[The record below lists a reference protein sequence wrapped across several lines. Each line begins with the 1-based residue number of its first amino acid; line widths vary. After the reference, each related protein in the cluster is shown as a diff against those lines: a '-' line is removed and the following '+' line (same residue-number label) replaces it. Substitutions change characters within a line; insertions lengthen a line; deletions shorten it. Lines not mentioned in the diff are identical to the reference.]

1 MRISLCLS
9 ISWQKLCF
17 TLTFTTQPRISIIWV
32 SLLHVAFFTLS
43 RTFLWTPFQTLLK
56 LDAVVMKPV
65 SASLV
70 VILLSLPQQQQ
81 QLLQFWHN
89 SIRIDVNVLFIP
101 HSKVTC
107 SILVAITV
115 KPHTTTFFVILRR
128 LFKRYAIGSVVYAQQ
143 QIDSCLYLVHPQMTS
158 RIFSVSDP
166 FPFLRFDALKRMQC
180 RQEYFNKNH
189 LLQSFS
195 IGWSW
200 PTFGSPKSK
209 LLYYMIC

>member
-81 QLLQFWHN
+81 LLQFWHN
-89 SIRIDVNVLFIP
+89 SIRIDVNVLFYSSFEGYLLHSCCNYSQTP
-101 HSKVTC
+101 HNDILCDSPKIIQAICFWKCRLCTTANRFVFVLGPSTNDVTHIFSFWSLSVFTLWC
-107 SILVAITV
+107 T
-115 KPHTTTFFVILRR
+115 KT
-128 LFKRYAIGSVVYAQQ
+128 YAVS
-143 QIDSCLYLVHPQMTS
+143 P
-158 RIFSVSDP
+158 RIF
-166 FPFLRFDALKRMQC
+166 
-180 RQEYFNKNH
+180 
-189 LLQSFS
+189 
-195 IGWSW
+195 
-200 PTFGSPKSK
+200 
-209 LLYYMIC
+209 